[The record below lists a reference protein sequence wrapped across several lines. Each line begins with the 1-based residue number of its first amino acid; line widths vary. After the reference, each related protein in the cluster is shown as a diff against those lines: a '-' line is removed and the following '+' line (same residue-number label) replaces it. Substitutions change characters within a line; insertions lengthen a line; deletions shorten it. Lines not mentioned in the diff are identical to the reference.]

1 MGMCATYS
9 QDVGESRE
17 MPSRPEF
24 DIFDRYP
31 DSALDELTELAA
43 VLLDADFAYIGWVD
57 LSRLWFKAHFGFKAS
72 DQLSS
77 STACQ
82 WMLESGKPLLIPDT
96 SQDARFP
103 REGIPLPDAKP
114 SRSYLGVPLIG
125 SGEKVIGSFAVLSQK
140 PNWFNQDHVGLLE
153 ILARQA
159 VTRLELC
166 SYMMSQEQARRARQ
180 RAERALSNERL
191 LLTAA
196 MDAVPFLTALLDTA
210 GRIVRLNDHFMQL
223 TGLTMADSVG
233 CQFVDQVLDS
243 DQRALA
249 SAIIRDAAAGRAS
262 GPLENDW
269 KMATSTPRCVNW
281 NLRPVPGADGKVQ
294 FLMVCGQDASDR
306 NQAES
311 LPLSIESR
319 YRQMVENSLGFL
331 FTCTLESQITSLNAY
346 TAETLG
352 YQVKDLTGQ
361 PVSLFLDEDGTA
373 VFHKGLQSLDSGEE
387 WQGRLRVRRSDGV
400 FRRIAF
406 RSRRMEL
413 PGERPFII
421 NHGMDVTEQHEAEE
435 ALHMATHQ
443 RELILESVGDGIYG
457 IDLNGRLT
465 FINKAAANSLG
476 YKPSELT
483 GRDIHEVIHHTHADG
498 TPYSKNTSPIL
509 QALRQSK
516 AVRVRDEVFW
526 RSDGTTIPVEYSAT
540 PLMEEGDISGM
551 VVAFQ
556 DITERNRLGRM
567 KDEFVSTVSHELRTP
582 ISALRASIGLV
593 ASGALDK
600 RPDKQRHMLNMA
612 VGNCDRLIRLVNDI
626 LDFESG
632 EKGRMP
638 LHRQTIDAA
647 GLLQHAAEAA
657 KEPARAAHIGLRV
670 DAAPAMVLADEER
683 TLQVLKELVG
693 NAIKFSPTDTTIR
706 MVAQRFGNSEICF
719 VVEDQGSGISPE
731 KLEHIFDRFQQG
743 DASDTRALGG
753 TGLGL
758 ALCRSIVEQQS
769 GRIWAESTP
778 GKGSR
783 FLFTLPAANAA

>member
-1 MGMCATYS
+1 MDMCAIHS
-9 QDVGESRE
+9 QDIGEGRE
-17 MPSRPEF
+17 MASRPEF

-43 VLLDADFAYIGWVD
+43 VLLDADYAYIGWVD
-57 LSRLWFKAHFGFKAS
+57 LSRLWFKSHFGFKAS

-77 STACQ
+77 ATACQ
-82 WMLESGKPLLIPDT
+82 WMLESGKPLLIPDA
-96 SQDARFP
+96 SQDSRFP
-103 REGIPLPDAKP
+103 REGIPLPEAKP

-125 SGEKVIGSFAVLSQK
+125 SNEKVVGSLAVLSQK
-140 PNWFNQDHVGLLE
+140 PNWFNQDHAGLIE
-153 ILARQA
+153 ILGRQA

-166 SYMMSQEQARRARQ
+166 SYMMSNEQARRARQ

-210 GRIVRLNDHFMQL
+210 GRIVRLNDHFTQL

-233 CQFVDQVLDS
+233 CQFVDQVLEADE
-243 DQRALA
+243 RALA
-249 SAIIRDAAAGRAS
+249 TAILRDAAAGRAS
-262 GPLENDW
+262 GPLETDW
-269 KMATSTPRCVNW
+269 RMATGTPRSVNW

-294 FLMVCGQDASDR
+294 FVMVCGQDANDR
-306 NQAES
+306 QQADS

-331 FTCTLESQITSLNAY
+331 FTCTLEAQITSLNAY

-352 YQVKDLTGQ
+352 YQIKDLTGQ
-361 PVSLFLDEDGTA
+361 PVSLFLEEGGAA
-373 VFHKGLQSLDSGEE
+373 VFLEGLQSLEAGEE

-413 PGERPFII
+413 PGERPFVI

-435 ALHMATHQ
+435 ALHVATHQ

-457 IDLNGRLT
+457 IGLDGRLT
-465 FINKAAANSLG
+465 FINQAAANSLG

-483 GRDIHEVIHHTHADG
+483 GRDIHEVIQHRHADG
-498 TPYSKNTSPIL
+498 TPYSKSNSPIL
-509 QALRQSK
+509 QAMRRRE
-516 AVRVRDEVFW
+516 AIRVRDEVFW
-526 RSDGTTIPVEYSAT
+526 RSDGATIPVEYSAT
-540 PLMEEGDISGM
+540 PLMEDGEISGM

-556 DITERNRLGRM
+556 DISERQRLGRM

-600 RPDKQRHMLNMA
+600 RPDKQRLMLDMA

-632 EKGRMP
+632 EKGKMP
-638 LHRQTIDAA
+638 LHRQSIEAADLLHHAADAA
-647 GLLQHAAEAA
+647 QELAGAA
-657 KEPARAAHIGLRV
+657 RIGFRI
-670 DAAPAMVLADEER
+670 DAAPALVLADEER

-693 NAIKFSPTDTTIR
+693 NAIKFSPPDTTIR
-706 MVAQRFGNSEICF
+706 MVAQRFGNSEMCF
-719 VVEDQGSGISPE
+719 VVEDQGSGIPLE

-758 ALCRSIVEQQS
+758 ALCRSIVEQQG

-783 FLFTLPAANAA
+783 FLFTLPAANPA